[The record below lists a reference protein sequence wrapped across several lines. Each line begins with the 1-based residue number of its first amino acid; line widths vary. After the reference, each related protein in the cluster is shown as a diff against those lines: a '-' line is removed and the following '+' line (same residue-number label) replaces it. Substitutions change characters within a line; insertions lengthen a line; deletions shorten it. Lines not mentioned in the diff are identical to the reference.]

1 MRKKTLKYMIVTVG
15 TLLIATRLFQ
25 QKAPAYDKCE
35 VILDAG
41 HGGQDS
47 GAVYGGFMEKDFN
60 LEMAHEVR
68 RCLEQK
74 GIKVH
79 MTRYKDEALGENELS
94 DLKRRVQ
101 LANHTSCK
109 YFVSLHANASNN
121 HLAHGFEI
129 YTNKKG
135 TALANAVSAA
145 LATQKDIRNNGVF
158 DGNRLYVVRNTLMN
172 SILIEVSYLDQTT
185 DKQILNHPDKRK
197 ALAKL
202 IAEGIFQEMKNCD

>member
-1 MRKKTLKYMIVTVG
+1 MRKKTLKYMIVAVG

-135 TALANAVSAA
+135 TALANAV
-145 LATQKDIRNNGVF
+145 QMCIRDSFCCPHRCFHCRGTSWVCDRNPPCEISHILLIKRYTGHDCF
-158 DGNRLYVVRNTLMN
+158 ILYQPYCR
-172 SILIEVSYLDQTT
+172 
-185 DKQILNHPDKRK
+185 R
-197 ALAKL
+197 
-202 IAEGIFQEMKNCD
+202 